1 MKGLRGW
8 KLWVFLGVSLA
19 LGFGAFVF
27 QSSGPSE
34 TEAPVVEGLDED
46 LEGMVEEGGGLSLAT
61 DELGVGPVPV
71 EFVEPGVEAPA
82 ESGSVEG
89 MASAEAVEPGVEA
102 PAESGSVEGMASAEA
117 VEPGVEA
124 PAEAV
129 EPVAVAEDLGL
140 PAEIIE
146 PPTEVSVEVVEVA
159 ADVRREVGVNVARR
173 RIEFE
178 VGSREGNEV
187 VGEGSEAVLE
197 AAFDAELEAA
207 WRVEAEAVSG
217 VDVEGVDTAAGVLE
231 GRRVLALRVVV
242 PEAREGV
249 RVLRGSLGYRVPL
262 VVRQEVP
269 DQIRGGVYIPGHT
282 TYVIVRQGHWRVEQ
296 LGGDLMGMD
305 VAPAEAGN
313 APVVE
318 EEKPRH
324 ILPWLR
330 QKFGR
335 RERRDDGGT
344 E

>member
-34 TEAPVVEGLDED
+34 TEVPVVESLDED
-46 LEGMVEEGGGLSLAT
+46 LEGMVEEGGGLSLGM
-61 DELGVGPVPV
+61 DELGLGPVPD
-71 EFVEPGVEAPA
+71 EFVEAGVEAPA
-82 ESGSVEG
+82 ELGLVEG
-89 MASAEAVEPGVEA
+89 M
-102 PAESGSVEGMASAEA
+102 
-117 VEPGVEA
+117 A

-140 PAEIIE
+140 PVEIIE
-146 PPTEVSVEVVEVA
+146 PSAEAPVEVVEVA

-187 VGEGSEAVLE
+187 VGEGSEAALE
-197 AAFDAELEAA
+197 ATLDAELEAA
-207 WRVEAEAVSG
+207 RRAEAAAVSG
-217 VDVEGVDTAAGVLE
+217 ADVEGVDTAPGVLE

-282 TYVIVRQGHWRVEQ
+282 TYVIARQGHWRVEQ

-318 EEKPRH
+318 EEKPRYF
-324 ILPWLR
+324 LPWLR
-330 QKFGR
+330 QKLGR